1 MAHGQSLGFASSY
14 HGGTELPQ
22 TGNDTSDNIALLGA
36 SLASCLALL
45 GIAARPRKLQG
56 SNWLAAKEKTIW
68 AG

>member
-56 SNWLAAKEKTIW
+56 SN
-68 AG
+68 